1 MTISQMLLPEFEME
15 MAKTRTAIERVP
27 MDKLAWKPHEKS
39 MTLGHLAGHLA
50 EIPGWG
56 ALTINQDTFD
66 IAPPGAPPYA
76 PPAFTTSKQFL
87 DLFDK
92 NVGSM
97 RAALAGAS
105 DETLGKPWSLLKSG
119 TNIFTMPRVAVLRN
133 MIMNHNIHHRA
144 QLGVYF
150 RLSGVPVPSTYGP
163 SADEGNM

>member
-1 MTISQMLLPEFEME
+1 MTISEMLLPEFELE
-15 MAKTRTAIERVP
+15 MAKTRTALERVP
-27 MDKLAWKPHEKS
+27 MDKMAWKPHEKS
-39 MTLGHLAGHLA
+39 MALGRVAGHLA

-56 ALTINQDTFD
+56 ALTITRDSFD
-66 IAPPGAPPYA
+66 ITPPGSPPYE
-76 PPAFTTSKQFL
+76 PPTFTANKDLL

-92 NVGSM
+92 NVSSM

-105 DETLGKPWSLLKSG
+105 DETLGKPWSLLAGGK
-119 TNIFTMPRVAVLRN
+119 NIFTMPRVTVIRN

-150 RLSGVPVPSTYGP
+150 RLSGVPVPATYGP

>member
-1 MTISQMLLPEFEME
+1 MTISQMLLPEFDME
-15 MAKTRTAIERVP
+15 MAKTRTALERVP
-27 MDKLAWKPHEKS
+27 MDKMAWKPHEKS
-39 MTLGHLAGHLA
+39 MTLGRLAGHLA

-56 ALTINQDTFD
+56 ALTINQDSFD

-76 PPAFTTSKQFL
+76 PPTFAANKDLL

-92 NVGSM
+92 NVSSM

-105 DETLGKPWSLLKSG
+105 DENLGKPWSLLAGGK
-119 TNIFTMPRVAVLRN
+119 NIFTMPRVAVIRS

-150 RLSGVPVPSTYGP
+150 RLSGVPVPATYGP